1 MLNFYARVSGEV
13 ESDSGNSTLIYFLRS
28 FKKIRIKCYLYY
40 LNEKIAHTK
49 IKNPRTHMIFFSS
62 ILDLKLLRFRFAL
75 RLPFLEL
82 KPPVIWLILLQSLI
96 CGTNCTRC
104 FFCPIDNIA
113 LPKHSEQ
120 LLGTYGNLLN
130 LKKHEIFDLKK
141 TSYRRRKKERRKKNK
156 AVFRFAS
163 ND

>member
-1 MLNFYARVSGEV
+1 ML
-13 ESDSGNSTLIYFLRS
+13 LIS
-28 FKKIRIKCYLYY
+28 Y

-62 ILDLKLLRFRFAL
+62 ILDLELLRFRFAL

-104 FFCPIDNIA
+104 FFGPIDNSIA
-113 LPKHSEQ
+113 LLAPTIMH
-120 LLGTYGNLLN
+120 N
-130 LKKHEIFDLKK
+130 
-141 TSYRRRKKERRKKNK
+141 
-156 AVFRFAS
+156 
-163 ND
+163 

>member
-13 ESDSGNSTLIYFLRS
+13 ESDSGNSTLIYFRA

-62 ILDLKLLRFRFAL
+62 ILDLELLRFRFAL

-82 KPPVIWLILLQSLI
+82 KPPVIWFILLQSLI
-96 CGTNCTRC
+96 CGINCTRC
-104 FFCPIDNIA
+104 FFCWWYCA
-113 LPKHSEQ
+113 LLVPTIMHDWLSW
-120 LLGTYGNLLN
+120 TIRWGN
-130 LKKHEIFDLKK
+130 
-141 TSYRRRKKERRKKNK
+141 
-156 AVFRFAS
+156 S
-163 ND
+163 NRNFFKFTFFQA

>member
-1 MLNFYARVSGEV
+1 ML
-13 ESDSGNSTLIYFLRS
+13 L
-28 FKKIRIKCYLYY
+28 

-113 LPKHSEQ
+113 LLVPTIMH
-120 LLGTYGNLLN
+120 N
-130 LKKHEIFDLKK
+130 
-141 TSYRRRKKERRKKNK
+141 
-156 AVFRFAS
+156 
-163 ND
+163 